1 MTTNNDVLRSLR
13 YALELDNP
21 TLLGIFAEGDAAIS
35 PRYLAALLKSESE
48 DGFEPLQDDL
58 LARVLD
64 GLITRYRGK
73 REPSAPQRPGPALP
87 LSNNAILRALR
98 IALELKDA
106 DLLGILSLA
115 GVTISK
121 PELSALFRRED
132 HRNYQPC
139 GDQFLRSF
147 MRGLG
152 IWHRQ
157 GRPRV

>member
-13 YALELDNP
+13 YALELDNA
-21 TLLGIFAEGDAAIS
+21 TLLATFAEGDAGIS
-35 PRYLAALLKSESE
+35 ARHLAALLKGENE
-48 DGFEPLQDDL
+48 EGFEPLADAL
-58 LARVLD
+58 LASLLD
-64 GLITRYRGK
+64 GLIARYRG
-73 REPSAPQRPGPALP
+73 RRDPSSSPRPAPTAP

-106 DLLGILSLA
+106 DLLSILGLA

-147 MRGLG
+147 LRGLG

-157 GRPRV
+157 GRPRA